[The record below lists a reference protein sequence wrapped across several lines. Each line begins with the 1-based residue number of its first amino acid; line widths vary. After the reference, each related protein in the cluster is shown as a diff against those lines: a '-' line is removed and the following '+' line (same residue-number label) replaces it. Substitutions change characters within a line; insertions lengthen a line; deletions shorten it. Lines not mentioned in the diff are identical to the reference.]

1 MFAGH
6 VGAALALHPLDR
18 RLPPAA
24 LIGAA
29 LLLDLVLWVLVLA
42 GKERILV
49 PDDYARHHY
58 LMFDF
63 PWSHGLLAAV
73 LWAVAA
79 GVAAAVLLAGPV
91 SLRAGVLIAA
101 AVLSHWFLDALLHV
115 HGLPLLGSD
124 SWRVA
129 FGLWEHVPLA
139 VLVEGAITA
148 AGAWLFLRGSG
159 ARRPLAF
166 IGFLAL
172 LFVFTVAGEVA
183 GPPPRDPR
191 MLAIASLVTDAIVI
205 AVGGVLARRAL
216 VVP

>member
-18 RLPPAA
+18 RLPPGA

-42 GKERILV
+42 GQERILV
-49 PDDYARHHY
+49 PEAYARHHY

-73 LWAVAA
+73 LWAAAA
-79 GVAAAVLLAGPV
+79 GIAGATLLAGPV
-91 SLRAGVLIAA
+91 SRRAGAVIAA
-101 AVLSHWFLDALLHV
+101 AVLSHWVLDALLHV
-115 HGLPLLGSD
+115 RGLPLLGPESPK
-124 SWRVA
+124 VGL
-129 FGLWEHVPLA
+129 GLWEHVPLA
-139 VLVEGAITA
+139 ALVEGTITA

-166 IGFLAL
+166 IGFVAL
-172 LFVFTVAGEVA
+172 LFVFTVAGEVV
-183 GPPPRDPR
+183 GPPPRDPA
-191 MLAIASLVTDAIVI
+191 MLAVASLVTDAIVI
-205 AVGGVLARRAL
+205 ATGGVLARRAL
-216 VVP
+216 GVP